1 MKRFLILAL
10 FFISLKVTGR
20 AQSVQHDSQ
29 KEKQW
34 RSMETGPWDFDPG
47 WYYYFLHKDYSGAYT
62 KWKWHGF
69 HSGLRVY
76 FKESKSHTKTI
87 MPDRTAAEEEQ
98 RAGEKKAEEERQEI
112 KPLYQEE
119 LARAADRSVD
129 LVYIDFKD
137 DYNRMQDDIDDGL
150 VYCMK
155 KSRGRLSYQVT
166 QLQNQNELICNS
178 IGYIHKTGL
187 AYGLENARREK
198 AYIEYR
204 KQMQEL
210 VSRVAHLVGMAQ
222 SYY

>member
-62 KWKWHGF
+62 KWEWHGF
-69 HSGLRVY
+69 HSGLRVH
-76 FKESKSHTKTI
+76 FKESKSNVKTI

-119 LARAADRSVD
+119 LARATDRSVD

>member
-1 MKRFLILAL
+1 
-10 FFISLKVTGR
+10 
-20 AQSVQHDSQ
+20 
-29 KEKQW
+29 
-34 RSMETGPWDFDPG
+34 
-47 WYYYFLHKDYSGAYT
+47 
-62 KWKWHGF
+62 
-69 HSGLRVY
+69 
-76 FKESKSHTKTI
+76 
-87 MPDRTAAEEEQ
+87 
-98 RAGEKKAEEERQEI
+98 
-112 KPLYQEE
+112 
-119 LARAADRSVD
+119 
-129 LVYIDFKD
+129 
-137 DYNRMQDDIDDGL
+137 
-150 VYCMK
+150 MK